1 MTFLDRGDAGSHRW
15 LEIWVF
21 RDGTLNLVIAS
32 EAAKE
37 SEEYAFPCAP
47 YHLRNVL
54 AGAQFQTAG
63 PAGFVKMH
71 REGDHVVAAFM
82 RATDAQGWSQMIDV
96 RDIDD
101 SLLEAARMSATYVA

>member
-1 MTFLDRGDAGSHRW
+1 MKSQLVMTFLDRGEQGSHRW

-32 EAAKE
+32 EAKKE
-37 SEEYAFPCAP
+37 SEEYTFPCAP

-63 PAGFVKMH
+63 PAGFVKML
-71 REGDHVVAAFM
+71 REGDHVVATFM
-82 RATDAQGWSQMIDV
+82 RSTDDQGWSQVIPV

-101 SLLEAARMSATYVA
+101 SLLE